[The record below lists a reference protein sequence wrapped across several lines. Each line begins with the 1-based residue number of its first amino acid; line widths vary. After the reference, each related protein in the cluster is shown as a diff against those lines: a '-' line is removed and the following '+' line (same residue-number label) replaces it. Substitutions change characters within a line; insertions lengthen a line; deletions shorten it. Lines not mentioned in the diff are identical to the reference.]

1 MQNSGDSRRGNA
13 DSYLSTSLRGVLATK
28 QSSFLLYWSKESW
41 IASSLR
47 SSQRRG
53 MGPFENRGFLL
64 AMTDL
69 YLVKLIAPNYD
80 DNDGLH
86 LIEPIE

>member
-1 MQNSGDSRRGNA
+1 
-13 DSYLSTSLRGVLATK
+13 
-28 QSSFLLYWSKESW
+28 
-41 IASSLR
+41 
-47 SSQRRG
+47 

-64 AMTDL
+64 AMIDL